1 MPESVREGVGYGV
14 AFAGSRVVIVARM
27 ESWVEVQNA
36 EGEAIWARVLRAG
49 DRYLVPDEPGL
60 TMTVG
65 NAGGIDVFVDGDKAP
80 SLGTVGVGR
89 RGVMLDPERLASGTA
104 LP

>member
-1 MPESVREGVGYGV
+1 
-14 AFAGSRVVIVARM
+14 M

-36 EGEAIWARVLRAG
+36 KGEAIWGRVLRAG
-49 DRYLVPDEPGL
+49 DRYLVPDEPGM

-80 SLGTVGVGR
+80 SLGTVGIGR
-89 RGVMLDPERLASGTA
+89 RGVMLDPDRLASGTA